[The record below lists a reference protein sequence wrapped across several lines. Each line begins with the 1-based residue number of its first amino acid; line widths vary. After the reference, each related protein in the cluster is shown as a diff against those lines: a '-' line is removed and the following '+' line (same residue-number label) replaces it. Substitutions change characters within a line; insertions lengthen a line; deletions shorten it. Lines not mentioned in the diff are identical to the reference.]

1 MRLMYPPIPYPGL
14 IWIVVLVLL
23 AGCTPQE
30 LRLPIHIPLVGSEQV
45 TQKDSMDK
53 IVSILSYDQFIH
65 GLQAEDL
72 ELERDLL
79 ETSMDTAT
87 DAALIKLA
95 LLYSH
100 KEAPFYDADRAQ
112 SILQSCTKYNAGSS
126 IEIRSFST
134 LIGEL
139 LITIIDQQKA
149 LKSMRNELNK
159 ERSQRKI
166 LKEQL
171 DALKAIEESINDRS
185 NRLSESIR

>member
-30 LRLPIHIPLVGSEQV
+30 LRLPISLVSNEQV

-139 LITIIDQQKA
+139 LVTTIDQQKA
-149 LKSMRNELNK
+149 LNSMRNELNK

-185 NRLSESIR
+185 NRLSEQLR

>member
-1 MRLMYPPIPYPGL
+1 MRLMYPSIPYPGL
-14 IWIVVLVLL
+14 IWIIVLVLL
-23 AGCTPQE
+23 AGCTPQD
-30 LRLPIHIPLVGSEQV
+30 LRLSLHIPLVDNEQA

-65 GLQAEDL
+65 GMQAEDL

-79 ETSMDTAT
+79 ETSMDTAS

-100 KEAPFYDADRAQ
+100 KDAPFYDAARAQ
-112 SILQSCTKYNAGSS
+112 SILQSCTEFNAGSS

-139 LITIIDQQKA
+139 LVETVDQQKA
-149 LKSMRNELNK
+149 LKATRNALNK

-166 LKEQL
+166 LQEQL

-185 NRLSESIR
+185 NRLSEQLR